1 MGRGEESPS
10 PPLRACMRPVKLAH
24 MYTKS
29 ATHGAAY
36 PPPLDRLL
44 GLGIL
49 FTRGR
54 EWRDYWQMGIGPDH
68 VPDLVRMACDSE
80 LHDAFEDDPRV
91 YAPLHAWRA
100 LGQLA
105 APEAAAPLAELL
117 VRLPDD
123 ESANEELPEVLGMI
137 GVAGVGAA
145 IGLLANP
152 MLEERTRISAA
163 SALEEIGKRH
173 PELRDRCVE
182 MLMGQLKRYAGQ
194 PEGLNG
200 FLVHDLVEL
209 GAVEAAPLM
218 QAAFE
223 AERVDLLIRG
233 DWGDVQVDLGL
244 LPERMTERPH
254 LDVLGRMGIRLPPAE
269 SPLPPAG
276 AAARARRKDGQRRK
290 TKKQARKRNRRK

>member
-1 MGRGEESPS
+1 MG
-10 PPLRACMRPVKLAH
+10 
-24 MYTKS
+24 TKS
-29 ATHGAAY
+29 TPDDATY

-44 GLGIL
+44 GLGVL

-54 EWRDYWQMGIGPDH
+54 EWRDYRQMGIGPEH
-68 VPDLVRMACDSE
+68 VPDLIRMACDPE
-80 LHDAFEDDPRV
+80 LNDAFEDDPRV

-105 APEAAAPLAELL
+105 APEAAGPLAELL

-123 ESANEELPEVLGMI
+123 DSANEELPEVLGMI
-137 GVAGVGAA
+137 GAAGMGAA
-145 IGLLANP
+145 TGLLANST
-152 MLEERTRISAA
+152 LEERTRISAA
-163 SALEEIGKRH
+163 GALEEIAKRH

-182 MLMGQLKRYAGQ
+182 LLMGQLKRYAGE

-223 AERVDLLIRG
+223 AERVEIMIRG
-233 DWGDVQVDLGL
+233 DWQDVQVDLGL
-244 LPERMTERPH
+244 LPERITPRPP
-254 LDVLGRMGIRLPPAE
+254 LDVLGRPGIKVPSAKRPSTSVAP
-269 SPLPPAG
+269 
-276 AAARARRKDGQRRK
+276 AAARPRREKDKRRKAE
-290 TKKQARKRNRRK
+290 KQARKRNRRK